1 VGMSWSFGHQFSRP
15 FSVSECPLWVKSRHS
30 RCNKSCPLYPRK
42 RTLAGSLLR
51 LTGGPLIV
59 VTGINVT
66 AAFAL
71 EEVHIASLFAPFNSL
86 PKLQFAATTRT
97 RARIGTGGL
106 HRTDV
111 AHGGQTAL

>member
-1 VGMSWSFGHQFSRP
+1 MPSGDGQPMSALGQNRTYGVQNSTSA
-15 FSVSECPLWVKSRHS
+15 
-30 RCNKSCPLYPRK
+30 YPRK
-42 RTLAGSLLR
+42 RTLAGSLRLQR

-86 PKLQFAATTRT
+86 SKLQFAATTRT

-111 AHGGQTAL
+111 AHGGQMAL

>member
-1 VGMSWSFGHQFSRP
+1 MWSAKFNVRFT
-15 FSVSECPLWVKSRHS
+15 
-30 RCNKSCPLYPRK
+30 PRK
-42 RTLAGSLLR
+42 RTLAGSLQR

-86 PKLQFAATTRT
+86 PKLQYAA
-97 RARIGTGGL
+97 RARIGTGEL
-106 HRTDV
+106 HRTCV
-111 AHGGQTAL
+111 IHGGQMAL

>member
-1 VGMSWSFGHQFSRP
+1 VFFITLEQSKSGHVQCKTP
-15 FSVSECPLWVKSRHS
+15 
-30 RCNKSCPLYPRK
+30 CPLYPRK
-42 RTLAGSLLR
+42 RALAGSLQR

-71 EEVHIASLFAPFNSL
+71 EEVHIASLFAPFNGL

-111 AHGGQTAL
+111 AHGGQMAL

>member
-1 VGMSWSFGHQFSRP
+1 MGLAQCRFGSKADIC
-15 FSVSECPLWVKSRHS
+15 SAKSQ
-30 RCNKSCPLYPRK
+30 CQLYPRK
-42 RTLAGSLLR
+42 RTLAGSLQR
-51 LTGGPLIV
+51 LGGGPLIV

-71 EEVHIASLFAPFNSL
+71 EEVHIAPLFAPFNNL

-97 RARIGTGGL
+97 RARIGTGRL

-111 AHGGQTAL
+111 MHGGQMAL

>member
-1 VGMSWSFGHQFSRP
+1 LQ
-15 FSVSECPLWVKSRHS
+15 
-30 RCNKSCPLYPRK
+30 
-42 RTLAGSLLR
+42 R

-71 EEVHIASLFAPFNSL
+71 EEVHITFFFAPFNSL

-97 RARIGTGGL
+97 RARIDISGL
-106 HRTDV
+106 HHAYV
-111 AHGGQTAL
+111 MHGGRMAL

>member
-1 VGMSWSFGHQFSRP
+1 MAATGSMS
-15 FSVSECPLWVKSRHS
+15 
-30 RCNKSCPLYPRK
+30 
-42 RTLAGSLLR
+42 TLPPKASIGSTFATLN
-51 LTGGPLIV
+51 GGPLIV

-106 HRTDV
+106 HRTM
-111 AHGGQTAL
+111 

>member
-1 VGMSWSFGHQFSRP
+1 MWSAKFNVRFT
-15 FSVSECPLWVKSRHS
+15 
-30 RCNKSCPLYPRK
+30 PRK
-42 RTLAGSLLR
+42 RTLAGSLQR

-86 PKLQFAATTRT
+86 PKLQFAAATRT
-97 RARIGTGGL
+97 RARIGDQCHAAYVMRVG
-106 HRTDV
+106 
-111 AHGGQTAL
+111 